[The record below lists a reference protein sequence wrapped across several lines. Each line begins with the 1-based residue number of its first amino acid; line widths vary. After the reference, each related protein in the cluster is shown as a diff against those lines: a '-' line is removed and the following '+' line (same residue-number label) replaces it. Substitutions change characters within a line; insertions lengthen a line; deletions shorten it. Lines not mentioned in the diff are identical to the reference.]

1 MIHLFKGKGRILWF
15 QKGWANSVTRWILG
29 IHSSDGSIETKNT
42 ANPNDE
48 GSLDLKVNRAYLV
61 REVEK
66 HLGRRGL
73 TKNEHQRIKDIIHG
87 ALDGVSLK
95 WTGAHAAVDTKWLLD
110 IVKKNLTKEQGESE
124 VQPPASTG
132 SMPSGFT
139 GVDGGYTSK
148 DSSTKTFG
156 KATDPGLKIKLCC
169 RGADGGENG
178 AVFWREFII
187 AGDGRIYAISGECDA
202 MGMYTD
208 Q

>member
-42 ANPNDE
+42 ANPDDD
-48 GSLDLKVNRAYLV
+48 GSLDLKVSRSYLV

-66 HLGRRGL
+66 HLGTRGL
-73 TKNEHQRIKDIIHG
+73 TKYEHQRVKDIIHG

-95 WTGAHAAVDTKWLLD
+95 WTGAHAAVDTDWLID
-110 IVKKNLTKEQGESE
+110 IVKKNMVDNENVHQVKAPT
-124 VQPPASTG
+124 STTP
-132 SMPSGFT
+132 MPSGFS
-139 GVDGGYTSK
+139 GVGGDYTTK
-148 DSSTKTFG
+148 DMSTKTFG
-156 KATDPGLKIKLCC
+156 KATEPGLKIKLCC
-169 RGADGGENG
+169 RGADGGQNG

-187 AGDGRIYAISGECDA
+187 AGDGRIYSISGECDA